1 MRTSRAGGR
10 DWLPSVLADAWWV
23 AHRGDHAVHR
33 ENSLDAIR
41 AAVLRGYPVEI
52 DVRLTADDRV
62 VLLHDRSL
70 IRRLARPAMVDRIPY
85 AEIAADLPTLESA
98 LELATRGMVL
108 ELKTDGVSPERMA
121 DAVAPILV
129 AAADAPSRVLVQ
141 SFDPRV
147 LGALARRLPSLVRVQ
162 LAGARRRRSP
172 RWMAAMAR
180 VSHPHGF
187 GIDLRHFGRAD
198 ARRLRARGLGVL
210 GWTARTPA
218 DLRRARRLGVDLV
231 MADPMPPAVMPIGR
245 GPDPGSRVRG
255 RAA

>member
-1 MRTSRAGGR
+1 MRTARAGTR

-23 AHRGDHAVHR
+23 AHRGDHAIHR

-41 AAVLRGYPVEI
+41 AAVAAGHPVEV
-52 DVRLTADDRV
+52 DVRLTADGRV

-70 IRRLARPAMVDRIPY
+70 RRLFGRPALVDRLPY
-85 AEIAADLPTLESA
+85 AEIARDVPTLESA
-98 LELATRGMVL
+98 LALATRGMVL
-108 ELKTDGVSPERMA
+108 EVKADGSHPARLA
-121 DAVAPILV
+121 DAVVPILD
-129 AAADAPSRVLVQ
+129 AMDDAPSRVLVQ

-147 LGALARRLPSLVRVQ
+147 LGEIARRSPSLVRVQ
-162 LAGARRRRSP
+162 LASARRRRSP

-180 VSHPHGF
+180 IAHPHGF

-210 GWTARTPA
+210 AWTAHTPA

-231 MADPMPPAVMPIGR
+231 MADPMPQVVTPLER
-245 GPDPGSRVRG
+245 GPDPGRRPRG